1 MKNMSF
7 GKMMALFGGFVLL
20 LVICAVVIIKMTA
33 KAPQA
38 PQVTTKKY
46 TAPPRAARDEV
57 RAQRAERQA
66 GAAAA
71 DGAVPA
77 PDAAGVQASPAATP
91 ANQLLAM
98 PSGPG
103 AAKPVVLADVKPHL
117 SSLDASVGEL
127 NVRVAALENR
137 QLAAAAAP
145 RAATPRPVAHRMRSA
160 AVQQRPAVAP
170 AVVPTTPLPGY
181 KALAVVG
188 NRAWVSMPDGAEDSV
203 SAGEPVP
210 RARVR
215 SLDKDT
221 GMVITTSDQHI
232 DPH

>member
-7 GKMMALFGGFVLL
+7 GKMLALFGGFVLL

-46 TAPPRAARDEV
+46 TAPPRAARDTT
-57 RAQRAERQA
+57 
-66 GAAAA
+66 
-71 DGAVPA
+71 A
-77 PDAAGVQASPAATP
+77 PSPEAAGVQASAAAAP

-98 PSGPG
+98 PPGPG

-137 QLAAAAAP
+137 QLAAAAP
-145 RAATPRPVAHRMRSA
+145 RAAAPRPAAPRVRSA
-160 AVQQRPAVAP
+160 AVQQKPAA
-170 AVVPTTPLPGY
+170 APTTPLPGY